1 MKKNLQAVRTGRG
14 IAAPREGD
22 RMSRVSSEA
31 QLNFTRSSSEIEFE
45 PTPGVT
51 ILVHECTKPR
61 GDWSPAQ
68 LLEFHGLVLVRRGG
82 FRLRLEGHE
91 EFIGP
96 SMAFFEGLSAEYQIQ
111 HPNDDGDTTTM
122 VKFSEEAALRLTG
135 DAQFPPHALL
145 TEGWID
151 FAHRRLIA
159 DLRRGIDSFE
169 AEEKV
174 ARLVGVLIEA
184 AAPGRMTSQRP
195 STESRHRRIVNIV
208 REAVAA
214 DLVNSSLTQ
223 VASLAGHSIFHVSR
237 IFRSH
242 TGTSLSRYRNSV
254 RTTVALQRI
263 EEGERDLA
271 GLATQLGFTDQAHMT
286 RVVRAQVGL
295 TPARIR
301 SILRASN

>member
-1 MKKNLQAVRTGRG
+1 MCPHPLLQNFSVVSGSSPARG
-14 IAAPREGD
+14 
-22 RMSRVSSEA
+22 
-31 QLNFTRSSSEIEFE
+31 EIEVE
-45 PTPGVT
+45 ATPGVT

-68 LLEFHGLVLVRRGG
+68 LLDFHGLVLVRRGG
-82 FRLRLEGHE
+82 FKLRLEGHE

-96 SMAFFEGLSAEYQIQ
+96 STAFFEGLGAEYQIQ

-135 DAQFPPHALL
+135 DAQFPAHPLL

-159 DLRRGIDSFE
+159 NLRRGMDSFE
-169 AEEKV
+169 AEEGV
-174 ARLVGVLIEA
+174 ARLVGVLIEV
-184 AAPGRMTSQRP
+184 AAPGRMTSRRP
-195 STESRHRRIVNIV
+195 STETRHRHIVDLV
-208 REAVAA
+208 REAVAV
-214 DLVNSSLTQ
+214 DPVNSNLAH
-223 VASLAGHSIFHVSR
+223 VASLAGRSVFHVSR
-237 IFRSH
+237 IFQRH

-263 EEGERDLA
+263 EEGETDLA

-286 RVVRAQVGL
+286 HVIRARVGL

-301 SILRASN
+301 RILRASN

>member
-1 MKKNLQAVRTGRG
+1 MRIR
-14 IAAPREGD
+14 
-22 RMSRVSSEA
+22 SRLSIVA
-31 QLNFTRSSSEIEFE
+31 QPNYLHPLSEIEVE
-45 PTPGVT
+45 ATPGVT

-68 LLEFHGLVLVRRGG
+68 LLDFHGLVLVRRGG
-82 FRLRLEGHE
+82 FRLRLEGHD

-96 SMAFFEGLSAEYQIQ
+96 SMAFFEGLGAEYQIQ

-122 VKFSEEAALRLTG
+122 VKFSEEAAVRLTG
-135 DAQFPPHALL
+135 DAQFPAHPLL

-151 FAHRRLIA
+151 FVHRRLIA

-169 AEEKV
+169 AEEEV

-184 AAPGRMTSQRP
+184 AAPGRMTGRRP
-195 STESRHRRIVNIV
+195 STETRHRRIVNLA

-214 DLVNSSLTQ
+214 DPVNSSLGQ
-223 VASLAGHSIFHVSR
+223 VAMLAGHSIFHVSR

-254 RTTVALQRI
+254 RTTVALQCI
-263 EEGERDLA
+263 EDGERDLA

-286 RVVRAQVGL
+286 RVIRAHVGL

-301 SILRASN
+301 RILRDSN